1 MILYRL
7 KCKKG
12 HEFEA
17 WFASGVAFEKQE
29 NARTALVPELRHHE
43 GVKGADGAE
52 HLQAHQGATCCQQP
66 RGVGA

>member
-17 WFASGVAFEKQE
+17 WFASSAAFDTQAKRGQLSCPQVRHD
-29 NARTALVPELRHHE
+29 ARS
-43 GVKGADGAE
+43 
-52 HLQAHQGATCCQQP
+52 P
-66 RGVGA
+66 RR